1 MGSYFRLGI
10 YLVVLGLEVEEG
22 LETSRHWICNDRPAV
37 EGHHSHR
44 LHDLIM
50 TPIFVRQVVPQIIAD
65 IFILVDEGTAV
76 VVRFAQIRA
85 LKGLWL

>member
-1 MGSYFRLGI
+1 
-10 YLVVLGLEVEEG
+10 
-22 LETSRHWICNDRPAV
+22 
-37 EGHHSHR
+37 
-44 LHDLIM
+44 M